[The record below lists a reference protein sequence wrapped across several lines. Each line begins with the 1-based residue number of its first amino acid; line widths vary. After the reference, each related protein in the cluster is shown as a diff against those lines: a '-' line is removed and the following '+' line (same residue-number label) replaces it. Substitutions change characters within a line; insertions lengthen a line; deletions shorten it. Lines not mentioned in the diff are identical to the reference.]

1 MPQCSHYLTLMGGK
15 DGEESLPRLPLT
27 PGIPVK
33 RPAQADMR
41 HIIGAQL
48 DLEEAPLLVLQ
59 VVRSSLL
66 SAGES
71 QSQQIS
77 LSKEQR
83 YCKAA
88 EGEGGC
94 VGRRDLYTPNR
105 HTASEFYVTY
115 VNLNI

>member
-1 MPQCSHYLTLMGGK
+1 M
-15 DGEESLPRLPLT
+15 
-27 PGIPVK
+27 
-33 RPAQADMR
+33 
-41 HIIGAQL
+41 
-48 DLEEAPLLVLQ
+48 LQ

-88 EGEGGC
+88 EVEGGVV
-94 VGRRDLYTPNR
+94 VGGEVSAPPTDTL
-105 HTASEFYVTY
+105 
-115 VNLNI
+115 L